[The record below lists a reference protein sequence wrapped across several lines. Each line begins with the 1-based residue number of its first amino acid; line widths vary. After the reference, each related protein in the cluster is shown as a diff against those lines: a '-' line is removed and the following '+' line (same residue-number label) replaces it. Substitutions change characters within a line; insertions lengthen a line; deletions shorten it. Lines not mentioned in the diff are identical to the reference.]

1 MAGGLRERSVAI
13 RRYGITY
20 RGGIYLKKNK
30 TMIVVFLTPAVLLFL
45 GIFLY
50 PIIRTVIMS
59 FFKIDGVT
67 DSMDLWKFVGFGN
80 YTKLM
85 STSLFK
91 TSFFNLFR
99 IWLIGGLV
107 VMSLSLLFAVIL
119 TSGIRGKKFFRAIIY
134 MPNIVSAVALAT
146 MWLQYVY
153 SPRYGLLK
161 DLFTALHL
169 DNLAKTQFL
178 DNDHKFWALLLSLI
192 HIFLLPF
199 AKGLEKLACLTIR
212 DKKEDV
218 VVSAEDREFRI
229 LEPRFLEKPAFAAHT
244 SSGNNHFCLHTFRGI
259 TFVIVGNC

>member
-1 MAGGLRERSVAI
+1 M
-13 RRYGITY
+13 
-20 RGGIYLKKNK
+20 KKNK

-134 MPNIVSAVALAT
+134 MPNIVSAVALEFF
-146 MWLQYVY
+146 
-153 SPRYGLLK
+153 S
-161 DLFTALHL
+161 
-169 DNLAKTQFL
+169 FL
-178 DNDHKFWALLLSLI
+178 MAFSGFHAVLLSHLPAYVLSALI
-192 HIFLLPF
+192 
-199 AKGLEKLACLTIR
+199 T
-212 DKKEDV
+212 
-218 VVSAEDREFRI
+218 VS
-229 LEPRFLEKPAFAAHT
+229 T
-244 SSGNNHFCLHTFRGI
+244 SY
-259 TFVIVGNC
+259 

>member
-1 MAGGLRERSVAI
+1 M
-13 RRYGITY
+13 
-20 RGGIYLKKNK
+20 KKNK

-134 MPNIVSAVALAT
+134 MPNIVSAVAT
-146 MWLQYVY
+146 VCIQSKIWLVERSFY
-153 SPRYGLLK
+153 STASGQSGK
-161 DLFTALHL
+161 D
-169 DNLAKTQFL
+169 
-178 DNDHKFWALLLSLI
+178 SV
-192 HIFLLPF
+192 P
-199 AKGLEKLACLTIR
+199 G
-212 DKKEDV
+212 
-218 VVSAEDREFRI
+218 
-229 LEPRFLEKPAFAAHT
+229 
-244 SSGNNHFCLHTFRGI
+244 
-259 TFVIVGNC
+259 

>member
-20 RGGIYLKKNK
+20 RGGICLKKNK

-91 TSFFNLFR
+91 TSFFNHH
-99 IWLIGGLV
+99 
-107 VMSLSLLFAVIL
+107 
-119 TSGIRGKKFFRAIIY
+119 RGW
-134 MPNIVSAVALAT
+134 PAT
-146 MWLQYVY
+146 
-153 SPRYGLLK
+153 
-161 DLFTALHL
+161 
-169 DNLAKTQFL
+169 
-178 DNDHKFWALLLSLI
+178 
-192 HIFLLPF
+192 
-199 AKGLEKLACLTIR
+199 EC
-212 DKKEDV
+212 
-218 VVSAEDREFRI
+218 
-229 LEPRFLEKPAFAAHT
+229 
-244 SSGNNHFCLHTFRGI
+244 GN
-259 TFVIVGNC
+259 

>member
-1 MAGGLRERSVAI
+1 
-13 RRYGITY
+13 
-20 RGGIYLKKNK
+20 
-30 TMIVVFLTPAVLLFL
+30 
-45 GIFLY
+45 
-50 PIIRTVIMS
+50 
-59 FFKIDGVT
+59 
-67 DSMDLWKFVGFGN
+67 
-80 YTKLM
+80 M

-169 DNLAKTQFL
+169 DNLAKIQFL
-178 DNDHKFWALLLSLI
+178 DNDHKFWHCCL
-192 HIFLLPF
+192 HI
-199 AKGLEKLACLTIR
+199 
-212 DKKEDV
+212 
-218 VVSAEDREFRI
+218 VSAWLDTI
-229 LEPRFLEKPAFAAHT
+229 
-244 SSGNNHFCLHTFRGI
+244 C
-259 TFVIVGNC
+259 

>member
-1 MAGGLRERSVAI
+1 M
-13 RRYGITY
+13 
-20 RGGIYLKKNK
+20 KKNK

-107 VMSLSLLFAVIL
+107 VMSLSLLFAVIPVSYTHL
-119 TSGIRGKKFFRAIIY
+119 T
-134 MPNIVSAVALAT
+134 
-146 MWLQYVY
+146 
-153 SPRYGLLK
+153 
-161 DLFTALHL
+161 
-169 DNLAKTQFL
+169 
-178 DNDHKFWALLLSLI
+178 
-192 HIFLLPF
+192 LP
-199 AKGLEKLACLTIR
+199 TT
-212 DKKEDV
+212 DV
-218 VVSAEDREFRI
+218 V
-229 LEPRFLEKPAFAAHT
+229 
-244 SSGNNHFCLHTFRGI
+244 
-259 TFVIVGNC
+259 